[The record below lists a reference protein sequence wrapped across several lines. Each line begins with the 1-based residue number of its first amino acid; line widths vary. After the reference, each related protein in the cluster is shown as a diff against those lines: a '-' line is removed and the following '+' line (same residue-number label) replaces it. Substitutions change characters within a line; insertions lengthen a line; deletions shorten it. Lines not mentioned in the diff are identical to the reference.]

1 MQGGGAA
8 GGGAAA
14 AGAHQAMMNAVKASG
29 AIIKVL
35 PEEFNKVLYKLKEP
49 LVVYSEFHFFSTSYK
64 YLVSHKGLVFYTRS
78 PQPLELPSGT
88 EVIRAQ
94 KVWIPSN

>member
-8 GGGAAA
+8 GGAAA
-14 AGAHQAMMNAVKASG
+14 AGAAHQNEIANAVKASG
-29 AIIKVL
+29 AIIKVV
-35 PEEFNKVLYKLKEP
+35 PEEFTKVLYKLNEP

-64 YLVSHKGLVFYTRS
+64 YLVSHKGLVFYTKS

-94 KVWIPSN
+94 KVWIPN

>member
-1 MQGGGAA
+1 MQG

-29 AIIKVL
+29 AIIKVV
-35 PEEFNKVLYKLKEP
+35 PEEFVKVLYKLNEP

-64 YLVSHKGLVFYTRS
+64 YLVSYKGLVFYSRYA
-78 PQPLELPSGT
+78 QPLDMPSGT
-88 EVIRAQ
+88 EIVRAQ
-94 KVWIPSN
+94 RVWIPSN